1 LIFDGHFDWRPQR
14 ALLEHINV
22 PEIFSMMLSHKR
34 FAVIQLFGLMLLADM
49 PASATDLI
57 VAGHSHYE
65 PAVLQSPK
73 AWYAAARTGA
83 AWMDDTT
90 FESVPVVTNSYDT
103 GPNFGASLGRQFILR
118 GVSTRAEIE
127 IGYQIAHVVS
137 HDVPGVGVFPS
148 PAGFGST
155 SVLYGLTNAYVDLA
169 RIDSAFKPF
178 VGAGVGVADVN
189 VHDHGIAPV
198 LGATDGSGIGFA
210 WQAGAGASYAL
221 NDRVSL
227 EVGYRYLSVEDAV
240 GSHQLNTGFRIGF

>member
-1 LIFDGHFDWRPQR
+1 MMFSRKHF
-14 ALLEHINV
+14 A
-22 PEIFSMMLSHKR
+22 
-34 FAVIQLFGLMLLADM
+34 AIQFFGLMLLADM
-49 PASATDLI
+49 PAGATDLI
-57 VAGHSHYE
+57 TEAHSHYE
-65 PAVLQSPK
+65 PAVSQYTK
-73 AWYAAARTGA
+73 AWYVAARTGV
-83 AWMDDTT
+83 AWMDNTT
-90 FESVPVVTNSYDT
+90 FESVPVVTNSYES
-103 GPNFGASLGRQFILR
+103 GPDFSASLGRQFIMR

-127 IGYQIAHVVS
+127 IGYQISNVDS

-178 VGAGVGVADVN
+178 VSAGVGVADVN